1 MQPTTTAQSFR
12 PFANDYS
19 PPRSRSTAASI
30 WAPHPQKLDPTWP
43 NAIDTFPRDVEN
55 PPFRPH
61 AGLRGFN
68 PHVEQ
73 LLRALNLNSPA
84 PCAQQPARAVNGDT
98 MNLPGSPDVSPS
110 STTSALLTPTDLSPA
125 KTTFDLKV
133 TPPYEVQSVP
143 SSVSPS
149 SLLFDPGSPLKSRD
163 FLSVVNIPQ
172 SRFLEPPV
180 SCALPSGGFPFFDQ
194 YLENASPA
202 LSTQPLYDS
211 AFPQPARRTDLPTI
225 SSAPWRHQQIPEWRK
240 AEEKLMSGFSIGLSG
255 EESLRTSPSQN
266 IFGRQGSAGAHSHEP
281 INFLS
286 LLHPSSSPPYH
297 VFVARIIKSSD
308 QQASIFLQQ
317 KLKVADLEERHKII
331 DAICARGFEMMSHRF
346 GNWAVQ
352 RCLEAAATAEERR
365 KIVGCMRGRVVE
377 LATNCYGCHVL
388 QKALDCEEDI
398 RLLIV
403 SELLLGD
410 PALTLVNKHA
420 SHVWSKIMELSWTP
434 PAPPIFAY
442 VNKSL
447 KGKWASL
454 ACHETGSLVV
464 QHAFENLEESAKDGI
479 IDELLNQGSVVFGE
493 IAKNQWGSY
502 CIQHILEHGSPKHR
516 QMCLDH
522 LIADL
527 LDFATN
533 EQGFKSVT
541 KAFKET
547 GPDTLARIVKR
558 MCEPAKGGRRAMI
571 VDLAL
576 SVTGSQLIANV
587 LPQADKDQRTMLY
600 ECIRGHIVTLRGCK
614 TGSKV
619 IWLFDRMVR
628 YNQTITLAVIVTNDL
643 TSAPIMGTELLMASI
658 PPEPPTVL
666 VHRDFAIPS
675 VV

>member
-1 MQPTTTAQSFR
+1 MAG
-12 PFANDYS
+12 
-19 PPRSRSTAASI
+19 SI
-30 WAPHPQKLDPTWP
+30 WAPQPQPSESTWP
-43 NAIDTFPRDVEN
+43 HAIDTFSRDAEN
-55 PPFRPH
+55 AAFRSQKD
-61 AGLRGFN
+61 LQRFN
-68 PHVEQ
+68 PTFGGEDVFGPVGLVGPPRKRDIGAIGDGRKRQSPDFGDNHVEQ

-84 PCAQQPARAVNGDT
+84 PYTQQPPRAINGEAT
-98 MNLPGSPDVSPS
+98 GLSGSPDLSPS

-125 KTTFDLKV
+125 KASFDLKN
-133 TPPYEVQSVP
+133 TPPYDVLTVP
-143 SSVSPS
+143 SNVSPS
-149 SLLFDPGSPLKSRD
+149 SLLFDPGSPLKTRD
-163 FLSVVNIPQ
+163 FMSGVNNSQ
-172 SRFLEPPV
+172 SRFPGPQV
-180 SCALPSGGFPFFDQ
+180 SCVMPSNNFPFFGQ
-194 YLENASPA
+194 YSENPSPV
-202 LSTQPLYDS
+202 LGTQPLYDS
-211 AFPQPARRTDLPTI
+211 AFPQLARRPELPNV
-225 SSAPWRHQQIPEWRK
+225 SSMTWRQQLPVPAEWLR
-240 AEEKLMSGFSIGLSG
+240 AEEKSVNDFSSGLASEDPLRASPPQLSF
-255 EESLRTSPSQN
+255 PS
-266 IFGRQGSAGAHSHEP
+266 RQGSSGAHAHEP

-317 KLKVADLEERHKII
+317 KLKVADFEERHKIV

-420 SHVWSKIMELSWTP
+420 SHVWSKIMELTWTP

-479 IDELLNQGSVVFGE
+479 IDELLNQGSVVFNE

-522 LIADL
+522 LIVDL
-527 LDFATN
+527 LDYATN

-541 KAFKET
+541 KAFKEA
-547 GPDTLARIVKR
+547 GPETLGRIVKR

-576 SVTGSQLIANV
+576 SITGSQLIANV

-600 ECIRGHIVTLRGCK
+600 DCIRGHIVTLRGCK

-619 IWLFDRMVR
+619 IWLFDRMR
-628 YNQTITLAVIVTNDL
+628 AYY
-643 TSAPIMGTELLMASI
+643 GY
-658 PPEPPTVL
+658 
-666 VHRDFAIPS
+666 
-675 VV
+675 

>member
-1 MQPTTTAQSFR
+1 MQPTPNAQSFL
-12 PFANDYS
+12 PFADDYR
-19 PPRSRSTAASI
+19 PPRSRTTAASI
-30 WAPHPQKLDPTWP
+30 WAPQPQQLDSTWP
-43 NAIDTFPRDVEN
+43 NAIDTFPRDVEKAA
-55 PPFRPH
+55 FRPQR
-61 AGLRGFN
+61 GLRGFN
-68 PHVEQ
+68 PTFGSEDVFGPVGLHVEQ

-84 PCAQQPARAVNGDT
+84 PCAQQPARVLNGET
-98 MNLPGSPDVSPS
+98 ANLSGSPDVSPS

-125 KTTFDLKV
+125 KTSFDLKV
-133 TPPYEVQSVP
+133 TPP
-143 SSVSPS
+143 
-149 SLLFDPGSPLKSRD
+149 SR
-163 FLSVVNIPQ
+163 L
-172 SRFLEPPV
+172 LEPPATCTL
-180 SCALPSGGFPFFDQ
+180 SSGGFPFFDQ
-194 YLENASPA
+194 YLESTSPM
-202 LSTQPLYDS
+202 LGNQPLYDS
-211 AFPQPARRTDLPTI
+211 AFPQLVRRPDLSSV
-225 SSAPWRHQQIPEWRK
+225 SSATWRHQHQPPEWRR
-240 AEEKLMSGFSIGLSG
+240 AEEKPMSDFSIGLAG
-255 EESLRTSPSQN
+255 EDPLRMSPSQN
-266 IFGRQGSAGAHSHEP
+266 AFARQGSAGAHSHEARHLSLILNRYRLIACVLLFTQP

-331 DAICARGFEMMSHRF
+331 DAICARGFEMMSH
-346 GNWAVQ
+346 
-352 RCLEAAATAEERR
+352 
-365 KIVGCMRGRVVE
+365 RGRVVE

-502 CIQHILEHGSPKHR
+502 CIQHILEHGSSKHR

-522 LIADL
+522 LVADL
-527 LDFATN
+527 LDYATN

-547 GPDTLARIVKR
+547 GPETLTRIVKR

-619 IWLFDRMVR
+619 IWLFLTVHAA
-628 YNQTITLAVIVTNDL
+628 TGWFVPITWFALEVIVTERPYKR
-643 TSAPIMGTELLMASI
+643 AYYGY
-658 PPEPPTVL
+658 
-666 VHRDFAIPS
+666 
-675 VV
+675 

>member
-1 MQPTTTAQSFR
+1 MQSTTSAKSFL
-12 PFANDYS
+12 PFADNYS
-19 PPRSRSTAASI
+19 PPRSRTTAASI
-30 WAPHPQKLDPTWP
+30 WAPQPQQLDSTWP
-43 NAIDTFPRDVEN
+43 NAIDTFSRDAERTV
-55 PPFRPH
+55 FRPQR
-61 AGLRGFN
+61 GLRGFN
-68 PHVEQ
+68 PVFGSEDVFGPVGLVGPPRKRGIGAIGDGRKRQSPELDDDHIEQ

-84 PCAQQPARAVNGDT
+84 PCPQQPARALNSETVN
-98 MNLPGSPDVSPS
+98 LSGSPDVSPS

-125 KTTFDLKV
+125 KTSFDLKV
-133 TPPYEVQSVP
+133 TPPYEVQSLP
-143 SSVSPS
+143 SNVSPS
-149 SLLFDPGSPLKSRD
+149 SLLFDPGSPLKTRD
-163 FLSVVNIPQ
+163 FLSAANIPQ
-172 SRFLEPPV
+172 SRLLEPPV
-180 SCALPSGGFPFFDQ
+180 SCTLPSGGFPFFDQ
-194 YLENASPA
+194 YLENTSPA
-202 LSTQPLYDS
+202 LGTQPLYDS
-211 AFPQPARRTDLPTI
+211 AFPQFVRRPDLSNL
-225 SSAPWRHQQIPEWRK
+225 SSSTWRHQQVPEWRRTEGK
-240 AEEKLMSGFSIGLSG
+240 PLNDFPISLPG
-255 EESLRTSPSQN
+255 EDSLLRTSPSQTA
-266 IFGRQGSAGAHSHEP
+266 FPRQGSAGAHSHEP

-352 RCLEAAATAEERR
+352 RCLEAAATVEERR
-365 KIVGCMRGRVVE
+365 KIVGCMRDRVVD

-464 QHAFENLEESAKDGI
+464 QHAFENLEDSAKDGI
-479 IDELLNQGSVVFGE
+479 IDELLNQGSAVFGE
-493 IAKNQWGSY
+493 ITKNQWGSY

-527 LDFATN
+527 LDYATN

-541 KAFKET
+541 KAFKEA
-547 GPDTLARIVKR
+547 GPETLARIVKR

-587 LPQADKDQRTMLY
+587 LPQADKDQRTTLY

-619 IWLFDRMVR
+619 IWLFDRMR
-628 YNQTITLAVIVTNDL
+628 AYY
-643 TSAPIMGTELLMASI
+643 GY
-658 PPEPPTVL
+658 
-666 VHRDFAIPS
+666 
-675 VV
+675 

>member
-1 MQPTTTAQSFR
+1 MQSTTSAKSFL
-12 PFANDYS
+12 PFADNYS
-19 PPRSRSTAASI
+19 PPRSRTTAASI
-30 WAPHPQKLDPTWP
+30 WAPQPQQLDSTWP
-43 NAIDTFPRDVEN
+43 NAIDTFSRDAERAV
-55 PPFRPH
+55 FRPQR
-61 AGLRGFN
+61 GLRGFN
-68 PHVEQ
+68 PVFGSEDVFGPVGLVGPPRKRGIGAIGDGRKRQSPELDDDAQQ

-84 PCAQQPARAVNGDT
+84 PCPQQPARALNSETVN
-98 MNLPGSPDVSPS
+98 LSGSPDVSPS
-110 STTSALLTPTDLSPA
+110 STISALLTPTDLSPA
-125 KTTFDLKV
+125 KTSFDLKV
-133 TPPYEVQSVP
+133 TPPYEVQSLP
-143 SSVSPS
+143 SNVSPS
-149 SLLFDPGSPLKSRD
+149 SLLFDPGSPLKTRD
-163 FLSVVNIPQ
+163 FLSAANIPQ
-172 SRFLEPPV
+172 SRLLEPPV
-180 SCALPSGGFPFFDQ
+180 SCTLPSGGFPFFDQ
-194 YLENASPA
+194 YLENTSPA
-202 LSTQPLYDS
+202 LGTQPLYDS
-211 AFPQPARRTDLPTI
+211 AFPQFVRRPDLSI
-225 SSAPWRHQQIPEWRK
+225 LSSSTWRHQQQVPEWRRTEGK
-240 AEEKLMSGFSIGLSG
+240 PLNDFPISIPG
-255 EESLRTSPSQN
+255 EDSLLRTSPSQTA
-266 IFGRQGSAGAHSHEP
+266 FPRQGSP

-352 RCLEAAATAEERR
+352 RCLEAAATVEERR
-365 KIVGCMRGRVVE
+365 KIVGCMRDRVVD

-464 QHAFENLEESAKDGI
+464 QHAFENLEDSAKDGI
-479 IDELLNQGSVVFGE
+479 IDELLNQGSAVFGE
-493 IAKNQWGSY
+493 ITKNQWGSY

-527 LDFATN
+527 LDYATN

-541 KAFKET
+541 KAFKEA
-547 GPDTLARIVKR
+547 GPETLARIVKR

-587 LPQADKDQRTMLY
+587 LPQADKDQRTTLY

-628 YNQTITLAVIVTNDL
+628 YNSINLPL
-643 TSAPIMGTELLMASI
+643 MLL
-658 PPEPPTVL
+658 
-666 VHRDFAIPS
+666 
-675 VV
+675 

>member
-1 MQPTTTAQSFR
+1 MQAASNAQSFL
-12 PFANDYS
+12 PFADEYS
-19 PPRSRSTAASI
+19 PPRSRTTAGSI
-30 WAPHPQKLDPTWP
+30 WAPQPQALEPTWP
-43 NAIDTFPRDVEN
+43 NALDTFSRDIDKVGLPVGRPQNGLQGFHPALGNEDVFGPVGLVGPRKRDIGAIGDGRKRQSPEFDDN
-55 PPFRPH
+55 
-61 AGLRGFN
+61 
-68 PHVEQ
+68 HVGQ

-84 PCAQQPARAVNGDT
+84 PYTQQPPRSLNSEST
-98 MNLPGSPDVSPS
+98 TNLSNRSPDVSPS

-125 KTTFDLKV
+125 KTSFDLKI
-133 TPPYEVQSVP
+133 TPYEVP
-143 SSVSPS
+143 SAPSNISPS
-149 SLLFDPGSPLKSRD
+149 SLLLDPGSPLRTRD
-163 FLSVVNIPQ
+163 LMSSALNYHPRFQGSQTTCIIPTNNLH
-172 SRFLEPPV
+172 FLEQYSENPSPV
-180 SCALPSGGFPFFDQ
+180 LGTHS
-194 YLENASPA
+194 
-202 LSTQPLYDS
+202 LYDS
-211 AFPQPARRTDLPTI
+211 AVPQLGRHADLSIAPSI
-225 SSAPWRHQQIPEWRK
+225 SWRQQQQQQRQSAPAEWLKSEDR
-240 AEEKLMSGFSIGLSG
+240 LGNPFPCGLASDDP
-255 EESLRTSPSQN
+255 LRSSPPQLS
-266 IFGRQGSAGAHSHEP
+266 FPSRQGSGGP

-297 VFVARIIKSSD
+297 VFVSRIIKSSD

-317 KLKVADLEERHKII
+317 KLKVADLEERHKIV
-331 DAICARGFEMMSHRF
+331 DAICTRGFEMMSHRF

-352 RCLEAAATAEERR
+352 RCLEAAGTAEERR
-365 KIVGCMRGRVVE
+365 KIVSCMRGRVVE

-420 SHVWSKIMELSWTP
+420 SHVWSKIMELTWTA

-479 IDELLNQGSVVFGE
+479 IDELLNQGSAVFGE

-522 LIADL
+522 LINDL
-527 LDFATN
+527 LDYATN
-533 EQGFKSVT
+533 EQGFKSIT
-541 KAFKET
+541 KAFKDAGPET
-547 GPDTLARIVKR
+547 LGKIVKR

-576 SVTGSQLIANV
+576 SVTGSQLIASV
-587 LPQADKDQRTMLY
+587 LPQADKDQRTLLY

-619 IWLFDRMVR
+619 IWLLYEF
-628 YNQTITLAVIVTNDL
+628 
-643 TSAPIMGTELLMASI
+643 
-658 PPEPPTVL
+658 
-666 VHRDFAIPS
+666 PS
-675 VV
+675 CSC